1 MSCRNNILLRHLDT
15 QRAHSDIVR
24 TLLAAG
30 ADPCAVDKEGRTAF
44 QLAKDSNV
52 RDAYISET
60 FQAVGKNKLVINR
73 VVS

>member
-1 MSCRNNILLRHLDT
+1 MLLLRYNDKGSLLFDHLLEI

-30 ADPCAVDKEGRTAF
+30 ADPCAVDNQGRTPF

-52 RDAYISET
+52 RDVYISET
-60 FQAVGKNKLVINR
+60 FQAVGKNK
-73 VVS
+73 